1 MSTYAIGDI
10 QGCYSEL
17 QNLLNE
23 INFDERR
30 DELWFAGDLVNKGP
44 KSLQTL
50 RFIKALGVNAKITLG
65 NHDLHLLAVAKNIQP
80 LLKKDT
86 IQEILAA
93 DDVKELID
101 WLKSRPLL
109 ITDDNLNFTMVHAGL
124 PPQWSLENAKEFA
137 KECELILQS
146 EKINKLLAE
155 MYGDTPNIWVNSLQD
170 YAKQRFII
178 NCFTRIRFCNSDG
191 MLDFDTKVAPGKQNT
206 SLIPWYSLPNRKT
219 KDNKI
224 IFGHWSTVHIG
235 NEKNFKQ
242 YNVYPIDTGCL
253 WGGRLTA
260 MRLEDEKIFSVPS
273 EQQKFRS

>member
-93 DDVKELID
+93 DDVEELID

-242 YNVYPIDTGCL
+242 YNVYPMDTGCL
-253 WGGRLTA
+253 WGGCLTA
-260 MRLEDEKIFSVPS
+260 MRLEDEKVFSVPS
-273 EQQKFRS
+273 EQPKI

>member
-1 MSTYAIGDI
+1 MSTYAIGDV

-30 DELWFAGDLVNKGP
+30 DELWFVGDLVNKGP

-65 NHDLHLLAVAKNIQP
+65 NHVLHLLAVAKNIQP

-260 MRLEDEKIFSVPS
+260 MRLEDEKVFSVPS

>member
-80 LLKKDT
+80 LSKKDT

-93 DDVKELID
+93 DDVKELVD

-260 MRLEDEKIFSVPS
+260 MRLEDEKVFSVPS
-273 EQQKFRS
+273 EQPKF

>member
-93 DDVKELID
+93 DDVEELID

-191 MLDFDTKVAPGKQNT
+191 MLDFDTKVAPGKQST

-260 MRLEDEKIFSVPS
+260 MRLEDEKVFSVPS
-273 EQQKFRS
+273 EQPKF

>member
-1 MSTYAIGDI
+1 MSTYAIGDV

-30 DELWFAGDLVNKGP
+30 DELWFTGDLVNKGP

-50 RFIKALGVNAKITLG
+50 RFIKALGVNAKNTLG

-93 DDVKELID
+93 DDVEELID

-155 MYGDTPNIWVNSLQD
+155 MYGDTPNIWSDSLQD

-191 MLDFDTKVAPGKQNT
+191 MLDFDAKVAPGKQNT

-273 EQQKFRS
+273 EEPKFYS

>member
-1 MSTYAIGDI
+1 MSTYAIGDV

-30 DELWFAGDLVNKGP
+30 DELWFTGDLVNKGP

-50 RFIKALGVNAKITLG
+50 RFVKALGVNAKITLG
-65 NHDLHLLAVAKNIQP
+65 NHDLHLLAVAKNIQS

-260 MRLEDEKIFSVPS
+260 MRLEDEKVFSVPS
-273 EQQKFRS
+273 EEPKFCS

>member
-93 DDVKELID
+93 DDVEELID

-260 MRLEDEKIFSVPS
+260 MRLEDEKVFSVPS
-273 EQQKFRS
+273 EQQKFYS

>member
-1 MSTYAIGDI
+1 MSAYAIGDI

-260 MRLEDEKIFSVPS
+260 MRLEDEKVFSVPS
-273 EQQKFRS
+273 EQPKFCS

>member
-1 MSTYAIGDI
+1 MSAYAIGDV

-260 MRLEDEKIFSVPS
+260 MRLEDEKVFSVPS
-273 EQQKFRS
+273 EEPKFCS

>member
-44 KSLQTL
+44 KSLHTL

-93 DDVKELID
+93 DDVEELID

-109 ITDDNLNFTMVHAGL
+109 ITDDDLNFTMVHAGL

-260 MRLEDEKIFSVPS
+260 MRLEDEKVFSVPS

>member
-50 RFIKALGVNAKITLG
+50 RFIKTLGVNAKITLG

-93 DDVKELID
+93 DDVEELID

-109 ITDDNLNFTMVHAGL
+109 ITDDDLNFTMVHAGL

-273 EQQKFRS
+273 EEPKFCS

>member
-1 MSTYAIGDI
+1 MSTYAIGDV

-30 DELWFAGDLVNKGP
+30 DELWFTGDLVNKGP

-93 DDVKELID
+93 DDVEELID

-109 ITDDNLNFTMVHAGL
+109 ITDDDLNFTMVHAGL

-260 MRLEDEKIFSVPS
+260 MRLEDEKVFSVPS

>member
-1 MSTYAIGDI
+1 MSAYAIGDV

-273 EQQKFRS
+273 EEPKFCS

>member
-93 DDVKELID
+93 DDVEELID

-260 MRLEDEKIFSVPS
+260 MRLEDEKVFSVPS
-273 EQQKFRS
+273 EEPKFCS

>member
-1 MSTYAIGDI
+1 MSAYAIGDV

-155 MYGDTPNIWVNSLQD
+155 MYGDTPNIWSDSLQD

-260 MRLEDEKIFSVPS
+260 MRLEDEKVFSVPS

>member
-30 DELWFAGDLVNKGP
+30 DELWFTGDLVNKGP

-93 DDVKELID
+93 DDVEELID

-260 MRLEDEKIFSVPS
+260 MRLEDEKVFSVPS
-273 EQQKFRS
+273 EEPKFCS

>member
-1 MSTYAIGDI
+1 MSTYAIGDV

-93 DDVKELID
+93 DDVKEIID
-101 WLKSRPLL
+101 CLKYSRLL

-260 MRLEDEKIFSVPS
+260 MRLEDEKVFSVPS
-273 EQQKFRS
+273 EEPKFCS

>member
-93 DDVKELID
+93 DDVEELID

-124 PPQWSLENAKEFA
+124 PPQWSLENAKELA
-137 KECELILQS
+137 KECESILQS

-260 MRLEDEKIFSVPS
+260 MRLEDEKVFSVPS
-273 EQQKFRS
+273 EQPKF

>member
-30 DELWFAGDLVNKGP
+30 DELWFTGDLVNKGP

-65 NHDLHLLAVAKNIQP
+65 NHDLHLLAVAKNIRP

-93 DDVKELID
+93 DDVEELID

-273 EQQKFRS
+273 EEPKFYS

>member
-1 MSTYAIGDI
+1 MSAYAIGDI

-260 MRLEDEKIFSVPS
+260 MRLEDEKVFSVPS
-273 EQQKFRS
+273 EQPKL

>member
-1 MSTYAIGDI
+1 MSAYAIGDI

-30 DELWFAGDLVNKGP
+30 DELWFTGDLVNKGP

-260 MRLEDEKIFSVPS
+260 MRLEDEKVFSVPS
-273 EQQKFRS
+273 EQPKFYS

>member
-93 DDVKELID
+93 DDVEELID

-273 EQQKFRS
+273 EEPKFYS

>member
-1 MSTYAIGDI
+1 MSAYAIGDV

-65 NHDLHLLAVAKNIQP
+65 NHDLHLLAVAKNIRP

-93 DDVKELID
+93 DDVEELID

-260 MRLEDEKIFSVPS
+260 MRLEDEKVFSVPS
-273 EQQKFRS
+273 EQQKFYY

>member
-191 MLDFDTKVAPGKQNT
+191 MLDFDAKVAPGKQNT

-260 MRLEDEKIFSVPS
+260 MRLEDEKVFSVPS
-273 EQQKFRS
+273 EEPKFCS

>member
-50 RFIKALGVNAKITLG
+50 RFIKTLGVNAKITLG

-93 DDVKELID
+93 DDVEELID

-155 MYGDTPNIWVNSLQD
+155 MYGDTPNIWSDSLQD

-273 EQQKFRS
+273 EEPKFYS

>member
-1 MSTYAIGDI
+1 MSAYAIGDI

-30 DELWFAGDLVNKGP
+30 DELWFTGDLVNKGP

-191 MLDFDTKVAPGKQNT
+191 MLDFDTKVAPGKQKT

-260 MRLEDEKIFSVPS
+260 MRLEDEKVFSVPS
-273 EQQKFRS
+273 EQQKF

>member
-1 MSTYAIGDI
+1 MSAYAIGDV

-155 MYGDTPNIWVNSLQD
+155 MYGDTPNIWSDSLQD

-191 MLDFDTKVAPGKQNT
+191 MLDFDAKVAPGKQNT

-260 MRLEDEKIFSVPS
+260 MRLEDEKVFSVPS
-273 EQQKFRS
+273 EQPKF

>member
-1 MSTYAIGDI
+1 MSAYAIGDI

-30 DELWFAGDLVNKGP
+30 DELWFTGDLVNKGP

-109 ITDDNLNFTMVHAGL
+109 ITDDDLNFTMVHAGL

-260 MRLEDEKIFSVPS
+260 MRLEDEKVFSVPS
-273 EQQKFRS
+273 EQPKF

>member
-30 DELWFAGDLVNKGP
+30 DDLWFAGDLVNKGP

-191 MLDFDTKVAPGKQNT
+191 MLDFDAKVAPGKQNT

-260 MRLEDEKIFSVPS
+260 MRLEDEKVFSVPS
-273 EQQKFRS
+273 EQPKF

>member
-50 RFIKALGVNAKITLG
+50 RFIKTLGVNAKITLG
-65 NHDLHLLAVAKNIQP
+65 NHDLHLLAVAKNIRP
-80 LLKKDT
+80 LSKKDT
-86 IQEILAA
+86 IQEILTA
-93 DDVKELID
+93 DDVKELVD

-146 EKINKLLAE
+146 EKINKLLVE
-155 MYGDTPNIWVNSLQD
+155 MYGDTPNIWSDSLQD
-170 YAKQRFII
+170 YAKQRLII

-191 MLDFDTKVAPGKQNT
+191 MLDFDAKVAPGKQNT

-260 MRLEDEKIFSVPS
+260 MRLEDEKVFSVPS
-273 EQQKFRS
+273 EQSKF

>member
-260 MRLEDEKIFSVPS
+260 MRLEDEKVFSVPS
-273 EQQKFRS
+273 EQQKFYS

>member
-109 ITDDNLNFTMVHAGL
+109 ITDDDLNFTMVHAGL

-137 KECELILQS
+137 KECELILQG

-155 MYGDTPNIWVNSLQD
+155 MYGDTPNIWANSLQD

-260 MRLEDEKIFSVPS
+260 MRLEDEKVFSVPS
-273 EQQKFRS
+273 EEPKFCS

>member
-1 MSTYAIGDI
+1 MSAYAIGDI

-260 MRLEDEKIFSVPS
+260 MRLEDEKVFSVPS
-273 EQQKFRS
+273 EEPKFCS

>member
-1 MSTYAIGDI
+1 MSAYAIGDI

-109 ITDDNLNFTMVHAGL
+109 ITDDDLNFTMVHAGL

-260 MRLEDEKIFSVPS
+260 MRLEDEKVFSVPS

>member
-1 MSTYAIGDI
+1 MSTYAIGDV

-93 DDVKELID
+93 DDVEELID

-273 EQQKFRS
+273 EEPKFCS

>member
-30 DELWFAGDLVNKGP
+30 DELWFTGDLVNKGP

-273 EQQKFRS
+273 EEPKFYS

>member
-30 DELWFAGDLVNKGP
+30 DELWFVGDLVNKGP

-93 DDVKELID
+93 DDVEELID

-273 EQQKFRS
+273 EEPKFYS